1 MNTEHGR
8 HVEQLQIAV
17 FRKQI
22 NAFIWNQLAFRQVAV
37 YLPTSGM
44 SSACMTKAVFAQS
57 VA

>member
-1 MNTEHGR
+1 
-8 HVEQLQIAV
+8 V